1 MFYGLLDLPWWGYI
15 VAALILTHITTICI
29 TLFLHRAQAHRAL
42 ELHPIVSHFCR
53 FWLWLTTSLVTKRW
67 VAVHRKHHAFCETAH
82 DPHSPH
88 VYGLKQVFWFG
99 AELYGVESKN
109 QETLERFGGGT
120 PDDWIE
126 RHVYTPHD
134 FAGIISLFF
143 VYILLFGVP
152 GIAIWAFQMMWSPMA
167 AAGVVNG
174 LGHFWGYRNF
184 ECKDASTNVSP
195 IGILLCGEEL
205 HNNHH
210 TYGTSSKFS
219 VRWFEFDLGWAY
231 IKLLSLFKL
240 ATPKRIPPKP
250 HVLLTKNQIDIDT
263 VKAIF
268 LNRFE
273 VMAHYAKD
281 VMIPVFAQERKRTV
295 EAMHTLNHRIKTLL
309 VREQSL
315 IDARA
320 QQKLAE
326 VLKDNQALQVVYE
339 FRNRFQ
345 AIWDQT
351 TASQKEL
358 LEALQAWCK
367 EAEATGIDAL
377 KNFAQSLQRYTL
389 ATTTR

>member
-1 MFYGLLDLPWWGYI
+1 MFYGLLDLPWWGYL
-15 VAALILTHITTICI
+15 VAALILTHITTACI
-29 TLFLHRAQAHRAL
+29 TIFLHRAQAHRAL
-42 ELHPIVSHFCR
+42 DLHPIVSHFCR

-67 VAVHRKHHAFCETAH
+67 VAVHRKHHAYCETAQ

-88 VYGLKQVFWFG
+88 IYGIKQVFWFG

-109 QETLERFGGGT
+109 QETLARFGTGT
-120 PDDWIE
+120 PDDWLE

-134 FAGIISLFF
+134 MAGIGALFF
-143 VYILLFGVP
+143 IYVVLFGVP
-152 GIAIWAFQMMWSPMA
+152 GIAMWAFQMMWSPMA
-167 AAGVVNG
+167 AAGIVNG
-174 LGHFWGYRNF
+174 IGHYWGYRNF

-195 IGILLCGEEL
+195 LGIFLCGEEL

-210 TYGTSSKFS
+210 TYGTSAKLS

-231 IKLLSLFKL
+231 IKLLSYLKL
-240 ATPKRIPPKP
+240 AKPKRIPPTPYVSAHKD
-250 HVLLTKNQIDIDT
+250 QIDLDT

-281 VMIPVFAQERKRTV
+281 VITPVFSQERKNSLRAV
-295 EAMHTLNHRIKTLL
+295 QSDLSRRIKSLL
-309 VREQSL
+309 IREQSL
-315 IDARA
+315 VDDHAKQR
-320 QQKLAE
+320 LAE
-326 VLKDNQALQVVYE
+326 VLSHSQTLQVVYE

-345 AIWDQT
+345 AIWEQT

-358 LEALQAWCK
+358 LEALQVWCK
-367 EAEATGIDAL
+367 EAEATGIEAL

-389 ATTTR
+389 AAN

>member
-15 VAALILTHITTICI
+15 VAALILTHITTACI
-29 TLFLHRAQAHRAL
+29 TIFLHRAQAHRAL
-42 ELHPIVSHFCR
+42 DLHPIVSHFCR
-53 FWLWLTTSLVTKRW
+53 FWLWATTSLVTKRW
-67 VAVHRKHHAFCETAH
+67 VAVHRKHHAYCETAQ

-99 AELYGVESKN
+99 AELYGAESKN
-109 QETLERFGGGT
+109 QETLERFGTGT
-120 PDDWIE
+120 PDDWLE
-126 RHVYTPHD
+126 RNVYTPHD
-134 FAGIISLFF
+134 FAGIISLFLIY
-143 VYILLFGVP
+143 VVLFGVP
-152 GIAIWAFQMMWSPMA
+152 GIAIWAFQMMWSPLA

-174 LGHFWGYRNF
+174 IGHFWGYRNF

-210 TYGTSSKFS
+210 TYGTSAKLS
-219 VRWFEFDLGWAY
+219 VRWFEFDIGWMY
-231 IKLLSLFKL
+231 ITILSYFKL
-240 ATPKRIPPKP
+240 AKPKRVPPTP
-250 HVLLTKNQIDIDT
+250 HFASKDHIDLDT

-281 VMIPVFAQERKRTV
+281 VITPVFSQER
-295 EAMHTLNHRIKTLL
+295 TLSRKIKKLL
-309 VREQSL
+309 IREQSL
-315 IDARA
+315 VDANA
-320 QQKLAE
+320 QQRLAE
-326 VLKDNQALQVVYE
+326 ALKDSQTLQVVYE

-358 LEALQAWCK
+358 LDALQVWCC
-367 EAEATGIDAL
+367 EAEATGIEAL
-377 KNFAQSLQRYTL
+377 KNFARSLQRYTIN
-389 ATTTR
+389 A

>member
-15 VAALILTHITTICI
+15 VAALVLTHITTICI

-42 ELHPIVSHFCR
+42 DLHPIVSHFCR
-53 FWLWLTTSLVTKRW
+53 FWLWMTTSLITKRW
-67 VAVHRKHHAFCETAH
+67 VAVHRKHHAFCETAQ

-88 VYGLKQVFWFG
+88 VWGLKQVFWFG
-99 AELYGVESKN
+99 AELYGMESKN
-109 QETLERFGGGT
+109 VETVERYGAGT

-134 FAGIISLFF
+134 MCGILALF
-143 VYILLFGVP
+143 VIYVVLFGVP
-152 GIAIWAFQMMWSPMA
+152 GIAIWAFQMMWSPIA

-184 ECKDASTNVSP
+184 ECKDASTNVTP

-210 TYGTSSKFS
+210 TYGTSAKFS

-231 IKLLSLFKL
+231 IKLLSYFKL
-240 ATPKRIPPKP
+240 AKPKRIPPVP
-250 HVLLTKNQIDIDT
+250 HVLLSKDQIDIDT
-263 VKAIF
+263 VKAVF

-281 VMIPVFAQERKRTV
+281 VISPVFSQEKNKLV
-295 EAMHTLNHRIKTLL
+295 SLKGRIKALL
-309 VREQSL
+309 IREQSL
-315 IDARA
+315 VDEHA
-320 QQKLAE
+320 QKKLAE
-326 VLKDNQALQVVYE
+326 VFSHSQSLQVVYE

-358 LEALQAWCK
+358 LEALQTWCK

-377 KNFAQSLQRYTL
+377 KNFAKSLQQYTL
-389 ATTTR
+389 TVR

>member
-1 MFYGLLDLPWWGYI
+1 MFYGLLDLPWWGFI
-15 VAALILTHITTICI
+15 VAALILTHITTACI
-29 TLFLHRAQAHRAL
+29 TIFLHRAQAHRAL
-42 ELHPIVSHFCR
+42 DLHPIVSHFCR
-53 FWLWLTTSLVTKRW
+53 VWLWATTSLVTKRW
-67 VAVHRKHHAFCETAH
+67 VAVHRKHHAYCETAQ

-109 QETLERFGGGT
+109 KETLERFGTGT
-120 PDDWIE
+120 PDDWLE
-126 RHVYTPHD
+126 RNVYTPHD
-134 FAGIISLFF
+134 FAGIISLFIIY
-143 VYILLFGVP
+143 VILFGVP
-152 GIAIWAFQMMWSPMA
+152 GIAIWAFQMMWSPIA

-210 TYGTSSKFS
+210 TYGTSAKLS
-219 VRWFEFDLGWAY
+219 VRWFEFDIGWMY
-231 IKLLSLFKL
+231 ITILSYFKL
-240 ATPKRIPPKP
+240 AKPKRVPPTP
-250 HVLLTKNQIDIDT
+250 HFASKDHIDLDT

-281 VMIPVFAQERKRTV
+281 VITPVFSQERNLSRK
-295 EAMHTLNHRIKTLL
+295 IKKLL
-309 VREQSL
+309 IREQSL
-315 IDARA
+315 VDDHA
-320 QQKLAE
+320 QQHLAE
-326 VLKDNQALQVVYE
+326 ALKHSQTLQVVYD

-345 AIWDQT
+345 AIWEHT

-358 LEALQAWCK
+358 LDALQAWCV
-367 EAEATGIDAL
+367 EAEATGIEAL
-377 KNFAQSLQRYTL
+377 KNFSQSLQRYTIN
-389 ATTTR
+389 A